1 MNVFQ
6 LQILMW
12 GRSGQ
17 GGRGIAVNDAGGY
30 SCMAFIVKLHFSGE
44 I

>member
-1 MNVFQ
+1 MNVFE
-6 LQILMW
+6 LQKIMW
-12 GRSGQ
+12 GWSEQ

-30 SCMAFIVKLHFSGE
+30 SCIAFIVKLHFSGE

>member
-1 MNVFQ
+1 MNVFE
-6 LQILMW
+6 LQKIMW
-12 GRSGQ
+12 GWSGQ